1 MEIILKTDIAGL
13 GYKNDVVKV
22 KDGYA
27 RNYLIPKGY
36 AIIANASNLKQLQEE
51 LKQAAHKAAKL
62 KADAELLAERMGN
75 LTLELKAKSGENGRL
90 FGSITTGD
98 LAKALQEKGFQI
110 DRKKILIQGEVK
122 TLGEYQAI
130 LDLHREVKHS
140 ITFRVISE

>member
-140 ITFRVISE
+140 ITFRVVSE